1 MWKVLYYNYR
11 KEREVKTMKE
21 LMGKR
26 LEEVLTILEADG
38 VKLENIE
45 WDDNNTPLEK
55 LLALPEE
62 NEDRQTANLHIGGY
76 WIDEHLVIGFWDGV
90 VDTVYYT

>member
-1 MWKVLYYNYR
+1 
-11 KEREVKTMKE
+11 MKE
-21 LMGKR
+21 LTNKMMGKR
-26 LEEVLTILEADG
+26 LREVLTILEADG

-76 WIDEHLVIGFWDGV
+76 WIGEHMVIGFWDGV
-90 VDTVYYT
+90 VDTVYYTQDQD

>member
-1 MWKVLYYNYR
+1 
-11 KEREVKTMKE
+11 MKE

-76 WIDEHLVIGFWDGV
+76 WTDAHLVIGFWDGV
-90 VDTVYYT
+90 VDTVYYTQDQD

>member
-1 MWKVLYYNYR
+1 MMN
-11 KEREVKTMKE
+11 E

-26 LEEVLTILEADG
+26 LEEVLAILEADG

-45 WDDNNTPLEK
+45 WDDNHTPLEK

-62 NEDRQTANLHIGGY
+62 DEDRQMADLHIGGY
-76 WIDEHLVIGFWDGV
+76 WSDAHLVIGFWDGV
-90 VDTVYYT
+90 VEEVGYSHDWE